1 MKTLLTLFLFI
12 LSSSIYAWIEEGSSM
27 RLTDE
32 MKQILEYS
40 SIKEQYQSPDKK
52 SEVILYR
59 SDKTLEEGEIA
70 DEILNITTDND
81 SLWLYGGYGQ
91 NFHDFSFVDNTNL
104 IFRECSNRACFSI
117 ITNFIDNKITYLGGG
132 NYEIINDKH
141 IRLHH
146 SKSYDENGAYWIDQ
160 LVNYQGDL
168 IKVISGPEREYWK
181 CKPLKEILDGYDVS
195 SLEQS
200 LDECIHVFR

>member
-59 SDKTLEEGEIA
+59 SDKTLKKVKLQMRFLTLLLTMTHCGFMEAMAKISMTLA
-70 DEILNITTDND
+70 LLIILI
-81 SLWLYGGYGQ
+81 
-91 NFHDFSFVDNTNL
+91 
-104 IFRECSNRACFSI
+104 
-117 ITNFIDNKITYLGGG
+117 
-132 NYEIINDKH
+132 
-141 IRLHH
+141 
-146 SKSYDENGAYWIDQ
+146 
-160 LVNYQGDL
+160 
-168 IKVISGPEREYWK
+168 
-181 CKPLKEILDGYDVS
+181 
-195 SLEQS
+195 
-200 LDECIHVFR
+200 